1 MAIDLTSGMDASSD
15 HFLAERPEDP
25 QFRESASMWISD
37 DQGVIGL
44 PRVGIEALADTWDK
58 RDLQVNLGFP
68 DGRSVV
74 VRESGVGRSPVD
86 DDGICRTFAAG
97 GLEFRH
103 VEPFRTLTM
112 TYDGTGLDTTALA
125 LARGELDAPRVPLQI
140 EVELTCAAPPWIP
153 GTLSEEAA
161 ALFHEGFA
169 GAFISPRYE
178 QLCTSR
184 GTVRVG
190 GDEWSFTGT
199 GLRIH
204 RQGPRDVGGF
214 WGHCWPSAL
223 FPSGKGFGGLA
234 FPERPDGEPTYNEA
248 YVFDGERM
256 IPATLVDAP
265 WLRRLQPFGEDVA
278 VTLRTTDGDVRIE
291 GETIVSACMAGGTHH
306 EFAPALQ
313 QAGVR
318 YRWDGEESYG
328 MMERSIPVAQLEDPR
343 DERRPGRGQL
353 HPQPTRPVRRRPGVR
368 HRGRDA
374 VDHGHPARG
383 TDVDHERPRVDH
395 RRGR

>member
-15 HFLAERPEDP
+15 FFLAERPEDP
-25 QFRESASMWISD
+25 LFRESASMWISD
-37 DQGVIGL
+37 DEGVIGL
-44 PRVGIEALADTWDK
+44 PRVGIEAVAESWDK

-68 DGRSVV
+68 DGRTLI
-74 VRESGVGRSPVD
+74 VREPGVGRSPVD

-103 VEPFRTLTM
+103 LEPFKTLTM
-112 TYDGTGLDTTALA
+112 TFDGTALDTTAAA
-125 LARGELDAPRVPLQI
+125 LARGELDAPRVPLQVH
-140 EVELTCAAPPWIP
+140 VEMTCAAPPWVP
-153 GTLSEEAA
+153 GTMNADAA
-161 ALFHEGFA
+161 EVFHEGFA

-184 GTVRVG
+184 GTVVVG
-190 GDEWSFTGT
+190 NDTWTFTGT

-204 RQGPRDVGGF
+204 RQGTRDVGGF

-248 YVFDGERM
+248 YIFDGEQRT
-256 IPATLVDAP
+256 AAVLVDAP
-265 WLRRLQPFGEDVA
+265 WLRRLQPNDEDVA
-278 VTLRTTDGDVRIE
+278 VTLRTADGDVRIE
-291 GETIVSACMAGGTHH
+291 GTTIVSACAAGGSHH

-318 YRWDGEESYG
+318 YRWDGEETYG
-328 MMERSIPVAQLEDPR
+328 MMERSIPVDQLED
-343 DERRPGRGQL
+343 
-353 HPQPTRPVRRRPGVR
+353 
-368 HRGRDA
+368 
-374 VDHGHPARG
+374 
-383 TDVDHERPRVDH
+383 
-395 RRGR
+395 

>member
-1 MAIDLTSGMDASSD
+1 MAIDLTSGMESASD
-15 HFLAERPEDP
+15 HFLANQPEDP

-37 DQGVIGL
+37 DQGLIGL
-44 PRVGIEALADTWDK
+44 PRVGIEALSQSWDK

-68 DGRSVV
+68 DGRAVV
-74 VRESGVGRSPVD
+74 VRESGPGRSPVD
-86 DDGICRTFAAG
+86 PDGVCRSFAAG

-103 VEPFRTLTM
+103 VEPFKALTM
-112 TYDGTGLDTTALA
+112 TYDGDALDTTAVA
-125 LARGELDAPRVPLQI
+125 LARGELDAPRVRL
-140 EVELTCAAPPWIP
+140 EVEVEMTCAAPPWVP
-153 GTLSEEAA
+153 GTLNEDAA
-161 ALFHEGFA
+161 EVFHKGFA

-190 GDEWSFTGT
+190 DETWAFTGT

-204 RQGPRDVGGF
+204 RQGVRDVGGF

-223 FPSGKGFGGLA
+223 FPSGRGFGGLA

-248 YVFDGERM
+248 YIFDGERM

-278 VTLRTTDGDVRIE
+278 VTLRTAKGDVRIE
-291 GETIVSACMAGGTHH
+291 GETILSACMAGGTHH

-318 YRWDGEESYG
+318 YRWDGEETYG
-328 MMERSIPVAQLEDPR
+328 MMERSIPVDQLE
-343 DERRPGRGQL
+343 
-353 HPQPTRPVRRRPGVR
+353 
-368 HRGRDA
+368 A
-374 VDHGHPARG
+374 
-383 TDVDHERPRVDH
+383 
-395 RRGR
+395 